1 MKDQQ
6 QAMTPEDYGRYWHD
20 LAQHRMAKI
29 VALRDALLD
38 ARRQLLDRN
47 GSDRD
52 SDTRAAIRI
61 NLALLQSQ

>member
-6 QAMTPEDYGRYWHD
+6 HAMTPEEYGRYWHD

-29 VALRDALLD
+29 VSLRDALVD
-38 ARRQLLDRN
+38 ARHQLLDRN
-47 GSDRD
+47 GLDRD
-52 SDTRAAIRI
+52 SDTRAALRI